1 MSDLL
6 IKGVE
11 MPRCCNNCA
20 FHKQGGTIK
29 SVKNG
34 DIICKIIV
42 KCEICKAEDPYMSY
56 RDADTKRRDD
66 CPLVMIPSH
75 GRLIDADSLKDNINI
90 YFFPVI
96 GAAIDNAPTIIEEEN
111 SNDD

>member
-11 MPRCCNNCA
+11 MPRCCNDCA
-20 FHKQGGTIK
+20 FHKQEGTIEL
-29 SVKNG
+29 KNG
-34 DIICKIIV
+34 DIIYKIIV

-56 RDADTKRRDD
+56 RDADMKRRND
-66 CPLVMIPSH
+66 CPLIEVSPH
-75 GRLIDADSLKDNINI
+75 GRLIDADNLKDNINI

-96 GAAIDNAPTIIEEEN
+96 SAAIDNAPTIIEKEN